1 MGAGELPAGVSGAVV
16 DRMVEE
22 SGDQLTIGERVIRN
36 QVLTRGAPIA
46 GRAAIAVGASALAGG
61 IALQRKPATLKGKT
75 RFSPIYLTKKQA
87 RAQMKLVRG
96 THMDRKYGPYYGKEY
111 WKTTKHAT
119 QWSIWSEH
127 TQEKKFYR
135 RLERRRKVNLKRG
148 AILRGAGGTM
158 IVAGKLLP
166 VLAYGYVIG
175 DMLKRMSAG
184 EDVNVQAETETLLFG
199 ATLEEHAR
207 TGLETYSRASIVYHG
222 VVKPVAT
229 AVLRHETGGI
239 LG

>member
-1 MGAGELPAGVSGAVV
+1 MGAGELPAGVSQAVIEQ
-16 DRMVEE
+16 MLEE
-22 SGDQLTIGERVIRN
+22 SGDELTIGERVIRN

-46 GRAAIAVGASALAGG
+46 GRAAIAVGAAALAGG
-61 IALQRKPATLKGKT
+61 IALQQRRPSVRGKT
-75 RFSPIYLTKKQA
+75 QFSNITKKEA
-87 RAQMKLVRG
+87 RRQMKARHG
-96 THMDRKYGPYYGKEY
+96 THMYRKYGEIYTKEY
-111 WKTTKHAT
+111 WKRT
-119 QWSIWSEH
+119 QHFRPGHRYSMH
-127 TQEKKFYR
+127 VDQEALFRR
-135 RLERRRKVNLKRG
+135 RLKRRQQTNLKRG
-148 AILRGAGGTM
+148 AFLRGAGSTM
-158 IVAGKLLP
+158 IVAGKMLP

-222 VVKPVAT
+222 VVKPVAS